1 MQKCRILIGFYSII
15 IPCGNFLITSLFFFS
30 LSLSPPI
37 RCKHQ
42 TFRFEANIKCVHFDF
57 IEVHYREVGAPQR
70 ERRFAGEK
78 RITLSRVIARPIIQ
92 TVRVRTTPLFTR
104 VCAHA
109 LMHDVARVRSTTRA
123 MSKRECIGAPGQIGR
138 RCSRFVLGFQNLV

>member
-78 RITLSRVIARPIIQ
+78 RIPRNCASHYSNGPRAHHAAIYTRLRTRTYARRGACTLH
-92 TVRVRTTPLFTR
+92 
-104 VCAHA
+104 HA
-109 LMHDVARVRSTTRA
+109 SY
-123 MSKRECIGAPGQIGR
+123 E
-138 RCSRFVLGFQNLV
+138 